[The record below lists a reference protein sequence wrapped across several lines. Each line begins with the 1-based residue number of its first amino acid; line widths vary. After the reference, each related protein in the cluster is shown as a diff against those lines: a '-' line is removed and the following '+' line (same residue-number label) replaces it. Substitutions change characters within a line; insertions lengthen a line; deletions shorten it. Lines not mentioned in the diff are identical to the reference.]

1 MQQVIRQ
8 CHFTTQMDDIGWLKS
23 GAFRNSDKREIL
35 EHSVMRYHAYV
46 FVHHFAFVVL
56 TDDIAQLS

>member
-1 MQQVIRQ
+1 
-8 CHFTTQMDDIGWLKS
+8 MDDIGWLKS

-56 TDDIAQLS
+56 IDDIAQLS